1 MPPLGEQR
9 GQTNAGSELVAE
21 MPGLTDLPAVR
32 TAARVCAARGL
43 WSAWP
48 RRRLALVLP
57 P

>member
-21 MPGLTDLPAVR
+21 MPGLTDLPALR
-32 TAARVCAARGL
+32 TAARVCAERGL